1 MFKLSLVGAWS
12 SCDSFSLCQ
21 HSWESNSHL
30 SSSSQ
35 STLCRQALL
44 LQGRYPA
51 VWSSDPPPE
60 FWGQNSPCRL
70 TLLWQGMCPGVWVS
84 ALPPGWGWRLMGPWP
99 RIFVASIIQV
109 LSSDQGVLGVLGVL
123 RRGESSGALDAFS
136 RVHVEDGRA
145 GPDLNGSQ
153 PLVGWGSFVPVFA
166 STRPS
171 VILWS
176 WCCVPPNCDPKV
188 LQHGEHSGA
197 LSSFPRLRRKIFIY
211 FL

>member
-1 MFKLSLVGAWS
+1 MPFLKSSTTIMRYDFKSSSCFSGVLGYPGLVVGILGSDDTQCSWFLLVRFLCLPLAIWKFLVLMFKLSLVGAWS

-84 ALPPGWGWRLMGPWP
+84 ALPPG
-99 RIFVASIIQV
+99 
-109 LSSDQGVLGVLGVL
+109 
-123 RRGESSGALDAFS
+123 
-136 RVHVEDGRA
+136 
-145 GPDLNGSQ
+145 
-153 PLVGWGSFVPVFA
+153 
-166 STRPS
+166 
-171 VILWS
+171 
-176 WCCVPPNCDPKV
+176 
-188 LQHGEHSGA
+188 
-197 LSSFPRLRRKIFIY
+197 
-211 FL
+211 